1 MTDHNGNDYKN
12 FTKVID
18 MFSTQTVIKFNL
30 TMSDGQTAETE
41 VMSIMKALEYVAQLA
56 GKCFSNGTHIQHVTM
71 DDVGSDGK

>member
-1 MTDHNGNDYKN
+1 MSDNGNDYKN

-18 MFSTQTVIKFNL
+18 MFSRQTVIKINI

-56 GKCFSNGTHIQHVTM
+56 GKCFSNGTHIAHVTM
-71 DDVGSDGK
+71 DDVGRDGK